1 MVIYILQPYLHL
13 RFNVAFMKQLS
24 VWVLFVVF
32 MCIGFS
38 AYSQA
43 IKTET
48 ITYNGVKYPAYTKIF
63 DLPEDQTLDVVK
75 ATFADRGVKGT
86 EKKGFLVY
94 RKVVLPAMHNK
105 ELHDVFFK
113 VEREGKKSDNKSKL
127 FAIVTRPGAIPE
139 DKPGKDE
146 KAAQS
151 GVVLAAGGYA
161 IFDATSPHVE
171 NQTYL
176 NSISRQEDEV
186 KNAEK
191 RLKDLQNNKMQMD
204 KELAKLQQEIEKNQ
218 KDTEAQLKEVD
229 RVRKELDVM
238 KKATPGSKG
247 KKD

>member
-1 MVIYILQPYLHL
+1 LVINIFPPYLHS
-13 RFNVAFMKQLS
+13 RFNIAFMKKLS
-24 VWVLFVVF
+24 GWYVCWVLMLTV
-32 MCIGFS
+32 FS
-38 AYSQA
+38 AQA
-43 IKTET
+43 QAVKTET
-48 ITYNGVKYPAYTKIF
+48 VIYNGVKYPAYTKLF
-63 DLPEDQTLDVVK
+63 DLSEEQTMDVVK
-75 ATFADRGVKGT
+75 ATFADRGAKGT

-94 RKVVLPAMHNK
+94 RKVVLPAMNNK

-113 VEREGKKSDNKSKL
+113 VERDGKKSDNKSKL

-139 DKPGKDE
+139 DKPDKDE

-176 NSISRQEDEV
+176 NSVSSQEDEV
-186 KNAEK
+186 KKAEK
-191 RLKDLQNNKMQMD
+191 RLKDLQTNKAQMD

-229 RVRKELDVM
+229 RVRKELEVM
-238 KKATPGSKG
+238 KKAPPGGKG